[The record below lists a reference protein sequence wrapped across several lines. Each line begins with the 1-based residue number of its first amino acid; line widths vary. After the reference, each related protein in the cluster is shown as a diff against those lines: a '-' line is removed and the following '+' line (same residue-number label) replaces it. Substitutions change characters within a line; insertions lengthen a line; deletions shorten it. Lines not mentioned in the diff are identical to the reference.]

1 MAQSGS
7 LSLQK
12 EKTISRGF
20 SSKVSLTFVFLLK
33 YMTKLEESEKCV
45 TVLDRVTHIHQQWN
59 RLNWV

>member
-7 LSLQK
+7 LSLQR
-12 EKTISRGF
+12 EKTISWGF